1 MCPMKEKFFT
11 LIELLIVIVIIAI
24 LAGLLLPALQSARE
38 KAKTISCASKLKQIG
53 FAMIAYSGD
62 NDGWINP
69 SKMSTGVSGLATEF
83 ASLWQFRIAG
93 YTPGFE
99 NRSYGLH
106 WSSRD
111 GGFFRCP
118 SETRPVSW
126 GPVAGVSDKFQ
137 STHYGVNQFLTGDA
151 SAPEGT
157 LNSTRRVVAIFS
169 PAKAIYL
176 ADTGTSYG
184 TLNKALQVQ
193 YRHNGLDPRKT
204 TEMTVTPPMK
214 SVGNIVY
221 ADGHVG
227 NADFLKL
234 LTIPDQNGISS
245 SDENNRNAF
254 LAGFKQ

>member
-1 MCPMKEKFFT
+1 MKKNYFT
-11 LIELLIVIVIIAI
+11 LIELLIVIAIIAI

-53 FAMIAYSGD
+53 FAMTTYSSD
-62 NDGWINP
+62 NKDWINP
-69 SKMSTGVSGLATEF
+69 SQMLTSVSGLSSDF
-83 ASLWQFRIAG
+83 ASTWMFRIGG
-93 YTPGFE
+93 YSPGFE
-99 NRSYGLH
+99 NRSYGLN
-106 WSSRD
+106 WNSRN

-137 STHYGVNQFLTGDA
+137 STHYGVNRYLAGDA
-151 SAPEGT
+151 SGVEMASFPTHKVSAVFAP
-157 LNSTRRVVAIFS
+157 S
-169 PAKAIYL
+169 KAIYL
-176 ADTGTSYG
+176 ADTGTSYS
-184 TLNKALQVQ
+184 TLNRAIQVQ
-193 YRHNGLDPRKT
+193 YRHNGLDSRKT

-234 LTIPDQNGISS
+234 LTIPDQNGVSS